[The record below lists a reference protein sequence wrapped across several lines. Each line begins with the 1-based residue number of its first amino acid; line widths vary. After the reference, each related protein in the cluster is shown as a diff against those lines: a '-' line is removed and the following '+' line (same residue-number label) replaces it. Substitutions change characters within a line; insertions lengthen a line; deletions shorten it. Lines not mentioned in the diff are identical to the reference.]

1 VTNQSSSADNLITN
15 IRALG
20 NFHIF
25 HHSFEK
31 NKRFEK
37 INLAYKLQQ

>member
-1 VTNQSSSADNLITN
+1 VTNQSSSADNLVTN

-31 NKRFEK
+31 NKSFEK
-37 INLAYKLQQ
+37 INLADKLQQ